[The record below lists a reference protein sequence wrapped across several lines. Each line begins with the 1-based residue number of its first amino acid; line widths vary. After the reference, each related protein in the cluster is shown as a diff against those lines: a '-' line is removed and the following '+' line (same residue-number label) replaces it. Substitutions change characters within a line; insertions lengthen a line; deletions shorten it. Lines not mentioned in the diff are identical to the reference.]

1 MNTPNRPTP
10 ASGGA
15 APLNLTT
22 MLPPTRR
29 PLLRREHYRMA
40 ADTDRAML
48 AEQTRAL
55 FTSQVLSH
63 TAALMTQM
71 EAQVKSAPAGTGY
84 YAQIV
89 AAYANGAARRVAD
102 L

>member
-1 MNTPNRPTP
+1 
-10 ASGGA
+10 
-15 APLNLTT
+15 
-22 MLPPTRR
+22 
-29 PLLRREHYRMA
+29 
-40 ADTDRAML
+40 ML

-89 AAYANGAARRVAD
+89 AAYASGAARRVAG